1 METLIKTLM
10 AANKSERVRVKVPH
24 SVQQS
29 IPIKRIY
36 TNGIWEVGNKH
47 SRSWKL
53 TDVNYIA
60 ASQETQRSIFNAY
73 CAAINSLPTDAT
85 AKITIVNHRLNPAE
99 FERRILL
106 PYKDDWLDHYREE
119 ANAIM
124 KGRAVQSNNLVQER
138 FVTLSIP
145 QRKIEESK
153 SYFRR
158 AGANLEKTFARLDS
172 GIKPA
177 RNYDRLRILHDFF
190 RPGYEQYFD
199 YDDYRYMQTGRDF
212 KDLICPDSI
221 SFKRNHFEFGGKVG
235 RVLFLRTYASFLTDD
250 LISDLTEYARDL
262 ILSIDMIPVPTD
274 EAVKEVESI
283 ILGVET
289 DITRW
294 QQRQNSKNNFTAEVP
309 RSMEQKR
316 ENSREFMDDLTQNDQ
331 RMIFS
336 LSTLVHTA
344 DSLEELDSD
353 T

>member
-1 METLIKTLM
+1 MIKTLM

-73 CAAINSLPTDAT
+73 CAVINSLPTDAT
-85 AKITIVNHRLNPAE
+85 AKITVVNHRLNPAE

-124 KGRAVQSNNLVQER
+124 KGRAAQSNNLVQER

-158 AGANLEKTFARLDS
+158 AGANLEKTFARLD
-172 GIKPA
+172 
-177 RNYDRLRILHDFF
+177 
-190 RPGYEQYFD
+190 
-199 YDDYRYMQTGRDF
+199 
-212 KDLICPDSI
+212 
-221 SFKRNHFEFGGKVG
+221 
-235 RVLFLRTYASFLTDD
+235 
-250 LISDLTEYARDL
+250 
-262 ILSIDMIPVPTD
+262 
-274 EAVKEVESI
+274 
-283 ILGVET
+283 
-289 DITRW
+289 
-294 QQRQNSKNNFTAEVP
+294 
-309 RSMEQKR
+309 
-316 ENSREFMDDLTQNDQ
+316 
-331 RMIFS
+331 
-336 LSTLVHTA
+336 
-344 DSLEELDSD
+344 
-353 T
+353 

>member
-119 ANAIM
+119 ANAIT
-124 KGRAVQSNNLVQER
+124 KGRAAQSNNLVQER

-158 AGANLEKTFARLDS
+158 AGANLERPLPVWIPVSSPHEIMTVCEYS
-172 GIKPA
+172 MTSSVPA
-177 RNYDRLRILHDFF
+177 
-190 RPGYEQYFD
+190 
-199 YDDYRYMQTGRDF
+199 MS
-212 KDLICPDSI
+212 SI
-221 SFKRNHFEFGGKVG
+221 SIMTIIGICRQAEI
-235 RVLFLRTYASFLTDD
+235 LRT
-250 LISDLTEYARDL
+250 
-262 ILSIDMIPVPTD
+262 
-274 EAVKEVESI
+274 
-283 ILGVET
+283 
-289 DITRW
+289 
-294 QQRQNSKNNFTAEVP
+294 
-309 RSMEQKR
+309 
-316 ENSREFMDDLTQNDQ
+316 
-331 RMIFS
+331 
-336 LSTLVHTA
+336 
-344 DSLEELDSD
+344 
-353 T
+353 